1 MQDEIL
7 LLIAK
12 QTEEMVRLLGKRQQ
26 KPSGKPG
33 RPSKKHIVIQY
44 RKKYPDA
51 RKMECVRAT
60 KLSIKTV
67 SKYWDSYDEQDEK
80 QKKRK

>member
-1 MQDEIL
+1 VQEEIL

-12 QTEEMVRLLGKRQQ
+12 QTEEMVKLLEKRQR
-26 KPSGKPG
+26 KNVGKPG
-33 RPSKKHIVIQY
+33 RPSKEYLVIQY

-51 RKMECVRAT
+51 KKMDCVRAT

-67 SKYWDSYDEQDEK
+67 SKYWNLCDGQKEQ
-80 QKKRK
+80 QG